1 MFLTKSQVEIRVNYV
16 TFEALNVR
24 ILRINKLAGTTMLLN
39 LVWGNV
45 IGSIKE
51 PAWSRRFEQYTLLVF
66 RSKNVLA
73 SLLLFKVYS

>member
-16 TFEALNVR
+16 MFEALNVR

-45 IGSIKE
+45 GSEK
-51 PAWSRRFEQYTLLVF
+51 SRLGLDVSNSTLCSSSGERMFSQVY
-66 RSKNVLA
+66 N
-73 SLLLFKVYS
+73 SLK